1 MRIVH
6 LESGRHLY
14 GGARQVEHLINGLAE
29 LGIDNVLVCPRGSAV
44 AEANVPADIVELPLR
59 GDLDVRQSSRI
70 ARVLRSRPISLLHVH
85 SRRGADLYG
94 GRAAQR
100 VGIAS
105 LITRRVESF
114 EPAAWLRFKLRPYS
128 RIVAISRAIETDLTA
143 RVGLPAHRVA
153 RVASAVS
160 VSTVNRRDSAERLR
174 ATLDIPGDARVIG
187 TVAQLIPRKGHATL
201 LRAFADVTRRQPDL
215 WLVLFGRGPREA
227 PLKRWAEQLRLSERV
242 VFAGFR
248 DDIAALMPGLDVMVH
263 AAAREGLGVAVL
275 EAMAA
280 GVPVVATR
288 VGGVPDII
296 DDGLSGL
303 LVRPGDTAAIAAG
316 IERLL
321 DDKVLSQALAE
332 RGRERIASAFSVE
345 RMANAYLNLYRE
357 TLREYG
363 RAG

>member
-6 LESGRHLY
+6 LEAGRHLY
-14 GGARQVEHLINGLAE
+14 GGARQVEHLINGLSE
-29 LGIDNVLVCPRGSAV
+29 LGVDNVLVCPHRSAV
-44 AEANVPADIVELPLR
+44 AETNVPADIIELPLR
-59 GDLDVRQSSRI
+59 GDLDVSQTVRL

-100 VGIAS
+100 AGIAS

-114 EPAAWLRFKLRPYS
+114 EPAAWLHYKLRPYA
-128 RIVAISRAIETDLTA
+128 RIVAISRAIERDLTVRAGLA
-143 RVGLPAHRVA
+143 RHRVV
-153 RVASAVS
+153 RVPSAVAL
-160 VSTVNRRDSAERLR
+160 STVQRRDSAERLR
-174 ATLDIPGDARVIG
+174 ATLEIPEAARVIG

-201 LRAFADVTRRQPDL
+201 LRAFADATRRQPDL
-215 WLVLFGRGPREA
+215 WLVIFGRGPREA
-227 PLKRWAEQLRLSERV
+227 PLRRWAEQLHINERV

-248 DDIAALMPGLDVMVH
+248 DNIAALMPGLDVMVH

-296 DDGLSGL
+296 DDGISGL
-303 LVRPGDTAAIAAG
+303 LVRPGDTGAIAAA

-321 DDKVLSQALAE
+321 EDTALSQKLAE
-332 RGRERIASAFSVE
+332 RGRQHVASAFSIE
-345 RMANAYLNLYRE
+345 RMARAYLNLYRE
-357 TLREYG
+357 TLREHG
-363 RAG
+363 GVG

>member
-14 GGARQVEHLINGLAE
+14 GGARQVEHLINGLTE

-59 GDLDVRQSSRI
+59 GDLDVGQTARL

-85 SRRGADLYG
+85 SRRGADFYG
-94 GRAAQR
+94 GRSAQR
-100 VGIAS
+100 AGVAS

-114 EPAAWLRFKLRPYS
+114 EPAAWLRLKLRPYA
-128 RIVAISRAIETDLTA
+128 RIVAISRAIERDLTA
-143 RVGLPAHRVA
+143 RVGLARHRVA
-153 RVASAVS
+153 RVASAVA
-160 VSTVNRRDSAERLR
+160 VSTVQRRDSAERLR
-174 ATLDIPGDARVIG
+174 ATLAIPEDARVIG

-201 LRAFADVTRRQPDL
+201 LRAFADLTRRQHDL
-215 WLVLFGRGPREA
+215 WLVLFGRGSREA
-227 PLKRWAEQLRLSERV
+227 PLKRWAEQLRITERV

-275 EAMAA
+275 EALAA

-288 VGGVPDII
+288 VGGLPDII
-296 DDGLSGL
+296 DDGLTGL
-303 LVRPGDTAAIAAG
+303 LVRPGDTAAIAAAV
-316 IERLL
+316 ERLL
-321 DDKVLSQALAE
+321 EDTTLGETLAA
-332 RGRERIASAFSVE
+332 RGRQRVVTAFSVE
-345 RMANAYLNLYRE
+345 RMARAYLNLYTE
-357 TLREYG
+357 TLREHG
-363 RAG
+363 RVG